1 MTITTTTV
9 ATIWTTVTTLAI
21 TLWALTTLTTG
32 RTLNII
38 GRLLNQYTMR
48 ELVLTSLRID
58 LEQLN
63 LDVVA
68 LLDTSLLDCLKT
80 LPVDLAD
87 VQQTVL
93 TRHNL
98 YETSV
103 RHDGANYTI
112 VNLANLWD
120 CNDSLD
126 LTDSGVDAILVRS

>member
-48 ELVLTSLRID
+48 ELVLTCLRIN
-58 LEQLN
+58 LQELN
-63 LDVVA
+63 LNVVA
-68 LLDTSLLDCLKT
+68 LLDTSLFNGLKA

-98 YETSV
+98 NEASV
-103 RHDGANYTI
+103 RHDRTNHTV
-112 VNLANLWD
+112 VNLAYLRNSY
-120 CNDSLD
+120 DSLN
-126 LTDSGVDAILVRS
+126 LTDSGIDALLVRS